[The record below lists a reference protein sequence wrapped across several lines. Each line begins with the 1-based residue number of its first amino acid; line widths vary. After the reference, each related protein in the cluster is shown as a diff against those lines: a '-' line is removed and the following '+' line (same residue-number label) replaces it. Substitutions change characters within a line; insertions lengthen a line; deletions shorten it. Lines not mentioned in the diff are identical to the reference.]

1 MSLTSTPQGADPAT
15 RALIAH
21 CGRAIVVW
29 LAVAMI
35 AAGDRPLDSHGLLG
49 VSVAAAI
56 WLVAL
61 RTASA
66 ASPYVLGPWV
76 PAAIGST
83 TGLVCVMALNPYLPG
98 LQLSVAAQLGMWAG
112 VLLSSAVWETA
123 LERTAKRRVLVVGT
137 TVLADIATAAARAG
151 RMPFEIVPAAGQLAA
166 DPESQNGSLTPNDLA
181 PIVAAQR
188 PDLIVLTDEHSCSQA
203 LERLLDITDRQFR
216 VSGLANFYEYAFGCV
231 PLRELTPWWFLSLLH
246 VRQRAPGRP
255 SKRAFDIVVA
265 SIGLVLTALLFPL
278 LALAIKCTPGPVVY
292 RQRRVGERG
301 RHFTMYKLRTMSV
314 TAEQSGAVFAQ
325 EGDPRVTGVGRFLR
339 RTHLDELPQLWNV
352 LKGEM
357 SIVGPRPERPE
368 FVAMLEAEVPFW
380 SRRLLMKP
388 GMTGWAQVRC
398 GYASDCESAAD
409 KLSHDFWYMR
419 HGNLAVDVAVCLRT
433 ALLAVEVLRP
443 RRPRFRHRPRA
454 ARGHAR

>member
-1 MSLTSTPQGADPAT
+1 MSLKLSTSGAAPAS
-15 RALIAH
+15 RSILAGG
-21 CGRAIVVW
+21 GRVIVVW
-29 LAVAMI
+29 LAVATI
-35 AAGDRPLDSHGLLG
+35 AAGDRPMDAHALMG

-56 WLVAL
+56 WLVTL
-61 RTASA
+61 RTATA
-66 ASPYVLGPWV
+66 GAPYVLGRWV

-83 TGLVCVMALNPYLPG
+83 TGLVCVAALNPYLPG
-98 LQLSVAAQLGMWAG
+98 LQLSIGAQLAMWVG
-112 VLLSSAVWETA
+112 IFLSSAIWETV

-137 TVLADIATAAARAG
+137 SAIADIAAAAARG
-151 RMPFEIVPAAGQLAA
+151 RRVPLEFVPAAGG
-166 DPESQNGSLTPNDLA
+166 PESASGSLIPTDLA

-203 LERLLDITDRQFR
+203 LERLLDITDRRFR
-216 VSGLANFYEYAFGCV
+216 VAGLANFYEYAFGCV
-231 PLRELTPWWFLSLLH
+231 PLRELTPMWFMSLLH

-278 LALAIKCTPGPVVY
+278 FALAIKGTPGPVVH
-292 RQRRVGERG
+292 RQTRVGEGG
-301 RHFTMYKLRTMSV
+301 RRFTMYKLRTMSV
-314 TAEQSGAVFAQ
+314 TAEEHGAVFAQ
-325 EGDPRVTGVGRFLR
+325 ASDPRATRVGQFLR

-352 LKGEM
+352 LKGDM

-368 FVAMLEAEVPFW
+368 LIAMLEADVPFW

-398 GYASDCESAAD
+398 GYSSDCETAAE
-409 KLSHDFWYMR
+409 KLSHDFWYLR

-433 ALLAVEVLRP
+433 LLVALGVFDPRPLWLRL
-443 RRPRFRHRPRA
+443 RLRA
-454 ARGHAR
+454 ARGHTR